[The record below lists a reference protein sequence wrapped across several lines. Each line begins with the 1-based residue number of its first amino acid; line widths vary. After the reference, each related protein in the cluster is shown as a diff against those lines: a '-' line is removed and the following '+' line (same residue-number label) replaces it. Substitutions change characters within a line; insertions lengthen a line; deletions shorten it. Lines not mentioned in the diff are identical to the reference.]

1 MHYLVYLF
9 FLLCL
14 SGNGEW
20 YLVDRL
26 TFLDAFYTHTLERM
40 VMDCDKQQMLTIQ
53 VTRVAV
59 CYVYLTAA
67 LTDERKM

>member
-40 VMDCDKQQMLTIQ
+40 AMDCDKQQMLTIQ
-53 VTRVAV
+53 VTDA
-59 CYVYLTAA
+59 
-67 LTDERKM
+67 